1 MKGSLQINLHFPNHF
16 HYFYNMAEKDITEKN
31 LETLNDVFAD
41 IVNVLLFKGERL
53 VQEDEL
59 EADTTKSMFKADGK
73 IHEQGRDVS
82 KFWKN
87 GEIRISILGIENQ
100 TVQDADMPL
109 RVISYDGASY
119 KQQLLD
125 KADKNKKQKKRY
137 PVATLVLNFGTDEKW
152 SKAKRLYDCFEIPE
166 KLKPFVNDYKINVF
180 NIAFLSPKTIAMFK
194 SDFKIIAEYFRTK
207 RLHQKYKGS
216 KEKLQHANETLKM
229 FSALTGDDSFEKVY
243 NEGNFNAGGV
253 TMCDVVERIRNDGIT
268 EGLNRGILEGK
279 ADVIRKML
287 DAKALTA
294 EQIADILKLP
304 VAEVQKIARKVSV
317 MG

>member
-1 MKGSLQINLHFPNHF
+1 
-16 HYFYNMAEKDITEKN
+16 MAEKDITEKN

-41 IVNVLLFKGERL
+41 IVNVLLFKGEQ
-53 VQEDEL
+53 VINEKDL

-73 IHEQGRDVS
+73 IHEQERDVS

-100 TVQDADMPL
+100 TAQDSDMPL

-125 KADKNKKQKKRY
+125 TNQKKRY
-137 PVATLVLNFGTDEKW
+137 PVATLVLYFGTEEKW
-152 SKAKRLYDCFEIPE
+152 SKAKHLYDCFEIPE

-194 SDFKIIAEYFRTK
+194 SDFKIIAEYFRAK
-207 RLHQKYKGS
+207 RLNQKYKGS
-216 KEKLQHANETLKM
+216 KEKLKHANETLKM
-229 FSALTGDDSFEKVY
+229 FSALTGDNSFEKVY
-243 NEGNFNAGGV
+243 NESNFKKGGI

-268 EGLNRGILEGK
+268 EGINKGILEGK

-287 DAKALTA
+287 DANALTI

-304 VAEVQKIARKVSV
+304 VKEVQKIARKVPV
-317 MG
+317 NA

>member
-1 MKGSLQINLHFPNHF
+1 
-16 HYFYNMAEKDITEKN
+16 MAEKDITEKN
-31 LETLNDVFAD
+31 LEALNDVFAD
-41 IVNVLLFKGERL
+41 IVNVLLFKGEQ
-53 VQEDEL
+53 VINEKDL

-73 IHEQGRDVS
+73 IHEQERDVS

-100 TVQDADMPL
+100 TAQDSDMPL

-125 KADKNKKQKKRY
+125 TNQKKRY
-137 PVATLVLNFGTDEKW
+137 PVATLVLYFGTEEKW
-152 SKAKRLYDCFEIPE
+152 SKAKNLYDCFEVPE

-194 SDFKIIAEYFRTK
+194 SDFKIIAEYLRAK
-207 RLHQKYKGS
+207 RLNQKYKGS
-216 KEKLQHANETLKM
+216 KEKLKHANETLKM
-229 FSALTGDDSFEKVY
+229 FSALTGDNSFEKVY
-243 NEGNFNAGGV
+243 NEDNFKKGGI

-268 EGLNRGILEGK
+268 EGINKGILEGK

-287 DAKALTA
+287 DANALTI

-304 VAEVQKIARKVSV
+304 VKEVQKIARKVPV
-317 MG
+317 NA

>member
-1 MKGSLQINLHFPNHF
+1 
-16 HYFYNMAEKDITEKN
+16 MAEKDITEKN
-31 LETLNDVFAD
+31 LEALNDVFAD
-41 IVNVLLFKGERL
+41 IVNVLLFKGEQ
-53 VQEDEL
+53 VINEKDL

-73 IHEQGRDVS
+73 IHEQERDVS

-100 TVQDADMPL
+100 TAQDSDMPL

-125 KADKNKKQKKRY
+125 KKQKKRY
-137 PVATLVLNFGTDEKW
+137 PVATLVLYFGTEEKW
-152 SKAKRLYDCFEIPE
+152 SKAKHLYDCFEIPE

-194 SDFKIIAEYFRTK
+194 SDFKIIAEYFRAK
-207 RLHQKYKGS
+207 RLNQKYKGS
-216 KEKLQHANETLKM
+216 QEKLKHANETLKM
-229 FSALTGDDSFEKVY
+229 FSALTGDNSFEKVY
-243 NEGNFNAGGV
+243 NESNFKKGGI

-268 EGLNRGILEGK
+268 EGRTEGILEGK

-287 DAKALTA
+287 DANALTI

-304 VAEVQKIARKVSV
+304 VKEVQKIARKVPV
-317 MG
+317 NA

>member
-1 MKGSLQINLHFPNHF
+1 
-16 HYFYNMAEKDITEKN
+16 MAEKDITEKN
-31 LETLNDVFAD
+31 LEALNDVFAD
-41 IVNVLLFKGERL
+41 IVNVLLFKGEQ
-53 VQEDEL
+53 VINEKDL

-73 IHEQGRDVS
+73 IHEQERDVS

-100 TVQDADMPL
+100 TAQDSDMPI

-125 KADKNKKQKKRY
+125 KNQKKRY
-137 PVATLVLNFGTDEKW
+137 PVATLVLYFGTEEKW
-152 SKAKRLYDCFEIPE
+152 SKAKHLYDCFEVPE

-194 SDFKIIAEYFRTK
+194 SDFKIIAEYFRAK
-207 RLHQKYKGS
+207 RLNQKYKGS
-216 KEKLQHANETLKM
+216 KEKLKHANETLKM
-229 FSALTGDDSFEKVY
+229 FSALTGDNSFEKVY
-243 NEGNFNAGGV
+243 NESNSKKGGI
-253 TMCDVVERIRNDGIT
+253 TMCDVVERIRNDGRT
-268 EGLNRGILEGK
+268 EGRTEGILEGK

-287 DAKALTA
+287 DANALTI

-304 VAEVQKIARKVSV
+304 VKEVQKIARKVPV
-317 MG
+317 NA

>member
-1 MKGSLQINLHFPNHF
+1 
-16 HYFYNMAEKDITEKN
+16 MAEKDITEKN
-31 LETLNDVFAD
+31 LEALNDVFAD
-41 IVNVLLFKGERL
+41 IVNVLLFKGEQ
-53 VQEDEL
+53 VINEKDL

-73 IHEQGRDVS
+73 IHEQERDVS

-100 TVQDADMPL
+100 TAQDSDMPL

-125 KADKNKKQKKRY
+125 TNQKKRY
-137 PVATLVLNFGTDEKW
+137 PVATLVLYFGTEEKW
-152 SKAKRLYDCFEIPE
+152 SKAKHLYDCFQIPE

-180 NIAFLSPKTIAMFK
+180 NIAFLSQKTISMFK

-207 RLHQKYKGS
+207 RLNQKYKGS
-216 KEKLQHANETLKM
+216 KEKLKHANETLKM
-229 FSALTGDDSFEKVY
+229 FSALTGDNSFEKVY
-243 NEGNFNAGGV
+243 NEDNFKKGGI
-253 TMCDVVERIRNDGIT
+253 TMCDVVERIRNDGRT
-268 EGLNRGILEGK
+268 EGRIEGK

-287 DAKALTA
+287 DANALTI

-304 VAEVQKIARKVSV
+304 VKEVQKIAQKVPV
-317 MG
+317 NA